1 MALEALKQFAAG
13 QEQAINAKV
22 DSLLKND
29 PTERPTTAL
38 KGQGNIKP
46 LPSPESV
53 TEALQARVAGVYK
66 RQQENIHKE
75 KGLRTEITKGIQ
87 AGQSTYRLLLK
98 AMECI
103 SLMTGDGGF
112 YSQGKAELQRLYGIF
127 GDREAKE
134 TEKEEVQ
141 QRLTRLL
148 EAYDREQSQDDRR
161 RIKTAIDRHRARID
175 ELQ

>member
-22 DSLLKND
+22 ETLLKND
-29 PTERPTTAL
+29 PPGSPTIAY

-46 LPSPESV
+46 LPDTQSV
-53 TEALQARVAGVYK
+53 TEALQGRVAAIYK
-66 RQQENIHKE
+66 QQQENIHKE

-103 SLMTGDGGF
+103 SLMTGDTVF
-112 YSQGKAELQRLYGIF
+112 YKQGKAELQQLYGIF
-127 GDREAKE
+127 GDPEAQA
-134 TEKEEVQ
+134 TEREEVQ

-148 EAYDREQSQDDRR
+148 EAYDREQNADDRR
-161 RIKTAIDRHRARID
+161 RIKTAIERHQARIT

>member
-1 MALEALKQFAAG
+1 MALEALKQFAAER
-13 QEQAINAKV
+13 EQAINAKIE
-22 DSLLKND
+22 SLAKSD
-29 PTERPTTAL
+29 PTERPTIAF

-46 LPSPESV
+46 LPDPQSV
-53 TEALQARVAGVYK
+53 TEALQGRVAAIYK

-103 SLMTGDGGF
+103 SLMTGDTVF
-112 YSQGKAELQRLYGIF
+112 YSQGKDELQKLYGIF
-127 GDREAKE
+127 GDQEAKA

-148 EAYDREQSQDDRR
+148 EAYDREQNTDDKR
-161 RIKTAIDRHRARID
+161 RIKTAIDRHQERIN

>member
-29 PTERPTTAL
+29 PAGSPTIAF

-46 LPSPESV
+46 LPAPESV
-53 TEALQARVAGVYK
+53 AEALQERVVGVYK

-103 SLMTGDGGF
+103 SLMTGDTVF
-112 YSQGKAELQRLYGIF
+112 YSQGKDELQKLYGIF
-127 GDREAKE
+127 GDQEAKE

-148 EAYDREQSQDDRR
+148 EAYDREQNTDDKR
-161 RIKTAIDRHRARID
+161 RIKTAIDRHRERIN

>member
-29 PTERPTTAL
+29 PAGSPTIAF

-53 TEALQARVAGVYK
+53 TEALQERVAGVYRK
-66 RQQENIHKE
+66 QQENIRKAG
-75 KGLRTEITKGIQ
+75 GLRTEITKGIQ

-112 YSQGKAELQRLYGIF
+112 YSQGKDELQKLYGIF
-127 GDREAKE
+127 GDQEAKA
-134 TEKEEVQ
+134 TEREEVQ

-148 EAYDREQSQDDRR
+148 EAYDREQNTDDKR

>member
-22 DSLLKND
+22 ETLLKND
-29 PTERPTTAL
+29 PPGSPTIAY

-53 TEALQARVAGVYK
+53 TEALQERVAGVYRK
-66 RQQENIHKE
+66 QQENIRKAG
-75 KGLRTEITKGIQ
+75 GLRTEITKGIQ
-87 AGQSTYRLLLK
+87 AGQSTYQLLLK

-112 YSQGKAELQRLYGIF
+112 YSQGKGDLQKLYGIF
-127 GDREAKE
+127 GDESAKE
-134 TEKEEVQ
+134 SELEEVQ

-148 EAYDREQSQDDRR
+148 EAYDREQNADDKR
-161 RIKTAIDRHRARID
+161 RIKTAIDRHQERIN

>member
-22 DSLLKND
+22 EALLKND
-29 PTERPTTAL
+29 PTGSPTIAY

-53 TEALQARVAGVYK
+53 TEALQARVAGEYK
-66 RQQENIHKE
+66 KQQENIRQAG
-75 KGLRTEITKGIQ
+75 GLRTEITKGIQ

-103 SLMTGDGGF
+103 SLMTGDTVF
-112 YSQGKAELQRLYGIF
+112 YKQGKAELQRLYGIF
-127 GDREAKE
+127 GDPEAQA
-134 TEKEEVQ
+134 TEREEVQ

-148 EAYDREQSQDDRR
+148 EAYDREQDADDRR
-161 RIKTAIDRHRARID
+161 RIKTAIERHRDRIN

>member
-13 QEQAINAKV
+13 QEQAINAKIE
-22 DSLLKND
+22 SLAKSD
-29 PTERPTTAL
+29 PTERPTSDF

-46 LPSPESV
+46 LPDTQSV
-53 TEALQARVAGVYK
+53 TEALQGRVAAIYK
-66 RQQENIHKE
+66 QQQENIHKE

-103 SLMTGDGGF
+103 SLMTGDTVF
-112 YSQGKAELQRLYGIF
+112 YSQGKDELQKLYGIF
-127 GDREAKE
+127 GDQEAKA
-134 TEKEEVQ
+134 TEREEVQ

-148 EAYDREQSQDDRR
+148 EAYDREQNTDDKR
-161 RIKTAIDRHRARID
+161 RIKTAIDRHQERIN